1 MLVEPGISDKFLW
14 PWVARGSLPGTT
26 RMTIDR
32 PSHWNQRYAKIGYR
46 NVSWYSPE
54 PRTSLALIRRTGAS
68 ASTSIVDVG
77 AGASL
82 LVDRLVEL
90 GHTDVTLVDV
100 SQVALE
106 QATDRLQDGA
116 AAVTVVDV
124 LEWEPDRQWDL
135 WHERAMFH
143 FVNTDEDIELYRQ
156 LVARAVVPGGHA
168 VIGTFS
174 EEGPLTCSGLPV
186 ARYSLERLA
195 EVFAPEFEHVWS
207 EHETHITPDGNAQEF
222 SWVVLRRRTD

>member
-1 MLVEPGISDKFLW
+1 
-14 PWVARGSLPGTT
+14 
-26 RMTIDR
+26 MTIDR
-32 PSHWNQRYAKIGYR
+32 PTHWDQRYAKIGYR

-54 PRTSLALIRRTGAS
+54 PRSSITLIYRTGATT
-68 ASTSIVDVG
+68 STSIVDVG

-82 LVDRLVEL
+82 LVDRLVAK

-100 SQVALE
+100 SRVALDE
-106 QATDRLQDGA
+106 ATDRLPDHS
-116 AAVTVVDV
+116 VELTVVDV

-143 FVNTDEDIELYRQ
+143 FVNTDEDIEQYRQ
-156 LVARAVVPGGHA
+156 LVARSVVPGGHA

-174 EEGPLTCSGLPV
+174 ENGPLTCSGLPV

-195 EVFAPEFEHVWS
+195 EVFSPEFEHVWS
-207 EHETHITPDGNAQEF
+207 EHETHITPNGDAQEF
-222 SWVVLRRRTD
+222 SWVVLRRLTG

>member
-1 MLVEPGISDKFLW
+1 
-14 PWVARGSLPGTT
+14 
-26 RMTIDR
+26 MTIDR
-32 PSHWNQRYAKIGYR
+32 PSHWNQRYAKVGYR

-54 PRTSLALIRRTGAS
+54 PRTSLSLIRRTGA
-68 ASTSIVDVG
+68 ATTTSIVDVG

-100 SQVALE
+100 SQVALGE
-106 QATDRLQDGA
+106 ATDRLPGDA
-116 AAVTVVDV
+116 ASVTVVDV
-124 LEWEPDRQWDL
+124 LEWEPERQWDV

-156 LVARAVVPGGHA
+156 LVARTVVPGGHA

-174 EEGPLTCSGLPV
+174 EQGPLTCSGLPV

-207 EHETHITPDGNAQEF
+207 EYETHITPNGAAQEF
-222 SWVVLRRRTD
+222 SWVVLRRRND